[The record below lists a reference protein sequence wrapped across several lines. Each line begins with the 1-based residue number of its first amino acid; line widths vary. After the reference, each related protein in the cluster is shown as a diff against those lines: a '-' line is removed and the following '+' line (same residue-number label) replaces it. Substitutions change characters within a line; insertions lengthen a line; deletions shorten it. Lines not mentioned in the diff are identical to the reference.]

1 MAMEEKTTK
10 DEQSKLKLQFLTS
23 DELWNE
29 VLRYKIQRGLKN
41 NNQAVEELIKK
52 SLKPQRDELI
62 TTNENIPEDTVS
74 EIDNFRSTIP
84 LVENKN
90 DSPLFISK
98 DVKSDSFFTECH
110 IKASDLVKF
119 TDQDLSID
127 PELQEE
133 YRANREL
140 EPDNTYF
147 IQMLEDAK
155 KGRAFSDIVIEF
167 NTSYK
172 ELKPLKILGGQHRDE
187 AIKQALKEK
196 IDVVHGIRVYFNLNK
211 DQRAEIM
218 RISNTNINVSPD
230 LRDRIEEHRLEP
242 SGMLRN
248 FCYETGILN
257 EKEDFDD
264 KRRYEDFTPTVRMIR
279 SFIVNFYKGKEY
291 SKGEIDKDAQ
301 VPYLCNSGRD
311 TDKEYLKI
319 FNKFTKEKRFSDTD
333 LIESG
338 KMFAKLHDAQFDKA
352 DKMKTPSKRAYR
364 VKAYSLAIIT
374 SWAFAAG
381 VLQRDKKRLKK
392 LYDLPNLSGDND
404 PLNAVAM
411 SKAKHKSDPEGYRG
425 LGTRNDEKERGRL
438 LHLFLGYSNSQKP
451 KIIDDMC
458 QAAIDIFHS
467 NDDTIRSEEKR
478 KKAF

>member
-1 MAMEEKTTK
+1 MDEKTTK
-10 DEQSKLKLQFLTS
+10 EQSKLKLQLITS
-23 DELWNE
+23 DELWNN

-41 NNQAVEELIKK
+41 NNQAVEELIRMG
-52 SLKPQRDELI
+52 LKPERDELI
-62 TTNENIPEDTVS
+62 VTNENIPDDTIS
-74 EIDNFRSTIP
+74 EIDNFRSVIP
-84 LVENKN
+84 LVENKSN
-90 DSPLFISK
+90 APLFISK

-140 EPDNTYF
+140 EPDNAYF
-147 IQMLEDAK
+147 LKMVEDANQ
-155 KGRAFSDIVIEF
+155 GRAFSDIVIEF
-167 NTSYK
+167 NTTYK
-172 ELKPLKILGGQHRDE
+172 EAKPLKILGGQHRDE
-187 AIKQALKEK
+187 AIKRALKEGV
-196 IDVVHGIRVYFNLNK
+196 DVVHGIRVYFNLNK

-242 SGMLRN
+242 SGMLRK

-279 SFIVNFYKGKEY
+279 SFIVNFYRGKEY
-291 SKGEIDKDAQ
+291 KGDIDKDAKI
-301 VPYLCNSGRD
+301 PYLCESGRD

-319 FNKFTKEKRFSDTD
+319 FNKFKKEQRFGDTD
-333 LIESG
+333 LIEAG

-352 DKMKTPSKRAYR
+352 DKMKTPSKRAYK

-374 SWAFAAG
+374 SWSFAVG
-381 VLQRDKKRLKK
+381 GLQSDKKRLKK
-392 LYDLPNLSGDND
+392 LYDLPDLSGDND

-438 LHLFLGYSNSQKP
+438 LHLFLGYSNAQKP
-451 KIIDDMC
+451 KITDDMC

>member
-1 MAMEEKTTK
+1 MDEKTTK
-10 DEQSKLKLQFLTS
+10 EEQPKLKLQLITS
-23 DELWNE
+23 DELWNN
-29 VLRYKIQRGLKN
+29 VLRYKIQRRLKN
-41 NNQAVEELIKK
+41 NNQAVEELIRTA
-52 SLKPQRDELI
+52 LKPERNELI
-62 TTNENIPEDTVS
+62 VTNENIPDDAIS
-74 EIDNFRSTIP
+74 EIDNFRSVIP
-84 LVENKN
+84 LVEDKN
-90 DSPLFISK
+90 NAPLFISK
-98 DVKSDSFFTECH
+98 DAKSDSFFTECH

-147 IQMLEDAK
+147 LKMVEDANQ
-155 KGRAFSDIVIEF
+155 GRAFSDIVIEF
-167 NTSYK
+167 NTTYK
-172 ELKPLKILGGQHRDE
+172 EAKPLKILGGQHRDE
-187 AIKQALKEK
+187 AIKRALKEGV
-196 IDVVHGIRVYFNLNK
+196 DVIHGIRVYFNLNK

-242 SGMLRN
+242 SGMLRK

-279 SFIVNFYKGKEY
+279 SFIVNFYRGKEY
-291 SKGEIDKDAQ
+291 KGDIDKDAKI
-301 VPYLCNSGRD
+301 PYLCESGRD

-319 FNKFTKEKRFSDTD
+319 FNKFKKEQRFGDTD
-333 LIESG
+333 LIGAG

-352 DKMKTPSKRAYR
+352 DKMKTPSKRAYK

-374 SWAFAAG
+374 SWSFAVG
-381 VLQRDKKRLKK
+381 VLQSDEKRLKK
-392 LYDLPNLSGDND
+392 LYDLPDLSGDND

-438 LHLFLGYSNSQKP
+438 LHLFLGYSNAQKP
-451 KIIDDMC
+451 KITDDMC

-478 KKAF
+478 KRAF

>member
-1 MAMEEKTTK
+1 MEEKITK
-10 DEQSKLKLQFLTS
+10 EEQPKLKLQLITS
-23 DELWNE
+23 DELWNN
-29 VLRYKIQRGLKN
+29 VLRYKIQRRLKN
-41 NNQAVEELIKK
+41 NNQAVEELIRTA
-52 SLKPQRDELI
+52 LKPERNELI
-62 TTNENIPEDTVS
+62 VTNENIPDDAIS
-74 EIDNFRSTIP
+74 EIDNFRSVIP
-84 LVENKN
+84 LVEDKN
-90 DSPLFISK
+90 NAPLFISK
-98 DVKSDSFFTECH
+98 DAKSDSFFTECH

-147 IQMLEDAK
+147 LKMVEDANQ
-155 KGRAFSDIVIEF
+155 GRAFSDIVIEF
-167 NTSYK
+167 NTTYK
-172 ELKPLKILGGQHRDE
+172 EAKPLKILGGQHRDE
-187 AIKQALKEK
+187 AIKRALKEGV
-196 IDVVHGIRVYFNLNK
+196 DVIHGIRVYFNLNK

-242 SGMLRN
+242 SGMLRK

-279 SFIVNFYKGKEY
+279 SFIVNFYRGKEY
-291 SKGEIDKDAQ
+291 KGDIDKDAKI
-301 VPYLCNSGRD
+301 PYLCESGRD

-319 FNKFTKEKRFSDTD
+319 FNKFKKEQRFGDTD
-333 LIESG
+333 LIGAG

-352 DKMKTPSKRAYR
+352 DKMKTPSKRAYK

-374 SWAFAAG
+374 SWSFAVG
-381 VLQRDKKRLKK
+381 VLQSDEKRLKK
-392 LYDLPNLSGDND
+392 LYDLPDLSGDND

-438 LHLFLGYSNSQKP
+438 LHLFLGYSNAQKP
-451 KIIDDMC
+451 KITDDMC

-478 KKAF
+478 KRAF